1 MKVSGTLS
9 GFENCIIDMDIYI
22 DSPNSGFDL
31 TVMETGVGTRDD
43 IFSFSGYEGYVFDQ
57 SGRFIGGYRS
67 GTSFNIQT
75 HFDFDQTKFR
85 YYFDGQLISNNMTPI
100 TAKSPN
106 CVEFE
111 KYGNSSLEVSVTGSL
126 S

>member
-9 GFENCIIDMDIYI
+9 GFKNSIIDMDIYI
-22 DSPNSGFDL
+22 DSPSSGFDL
-31 TVMETGVGTRDD
+31 TVMETGAGTRDD

-75 HFDFDQTKFR
+75 HFY
-85 YYFDGQLISNNMTPI
+85 YYFIDIPI
-100 TAKSPN
+100 YYNK
-106 CVEFE
+106 
-111 KYGNSSLEVSVTGSL
+111 
-126 S
+126 